1 MDIDLNIKII
11 WKRNETFVGW
21 SFLSVVNLFIKKEKL
36 FVEPEGIEQNN
47 WEESR
52 NTVFTFYYW
61 IWWNYILSVFLCRR
75 KKKLGEYV
83 SSFAAI

>member
-1 MDIDLNIKII
+1 MDLDLNIKII
-11 WKRNETFVGW
+11 WKRNETFVEW

-52 NTVFTFYYW
+52 NTVFTAYDEIIF
-61 IWWNYILSVFLCRR
+61 
-75 KKKLGEYV
+75 
-83 SSFAAI
+83 